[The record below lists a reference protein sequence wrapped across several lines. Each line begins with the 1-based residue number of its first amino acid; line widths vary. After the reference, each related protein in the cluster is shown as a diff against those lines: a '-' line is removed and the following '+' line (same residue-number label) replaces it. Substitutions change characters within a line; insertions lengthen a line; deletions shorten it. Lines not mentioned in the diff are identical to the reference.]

1 MYAKYSNADNWMCE
15 EIGTFGVL
23 KYSSISDIYM
33 EVPKLPKWFRE
44 IMYDQEPFI
53 FGRFFSTFV

>member
-23 KYSSISDIYM
+23 KNSSISDIYM
-33 EVPKLPKWFRE
+33 AVPKLPKWFRE
-44 IMYDQEPFI
+44 IMYDQKPFI
-53 FGRFFSTFV
+53 L